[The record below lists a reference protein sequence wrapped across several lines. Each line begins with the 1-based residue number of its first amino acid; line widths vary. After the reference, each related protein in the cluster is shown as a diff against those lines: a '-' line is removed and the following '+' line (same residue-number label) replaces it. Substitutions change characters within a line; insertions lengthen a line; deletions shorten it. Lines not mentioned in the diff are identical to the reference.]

1 MRRVL
6 VALCFLVC
14 AGSAASADR
23 PLSWTGF
30 YTGIHAGYAWGDAS
44 VLDTTGGVL
53 PGPFDYKP
61 SGVLAGGHAGYNW
74 QMGSVVVGVEGDI
87 GFMDL
92 SGHGTAPSSD
102 PTKQQDLRLESGLYG
117 TATGR
122 LGFVVGKSLIYG
134 KGGWAY
140 LDATASQ
147 TTTKPGYV
155 TNPTKAFNG
164 WVWGGGIEHFLSPGV
179 SVKAEY
185 LHFDFGSQLGDQTS
199 VSDDPIGFKYVNK
212 TDVTADTMK
221 VGISVHY

>member
-1 MRRVL
+1 
-6 VALCFLVC
+6 
-14 AGSAASADR
+14 
-23 PLSWTGF
+23 
-30 YTGIHAGYAWGDAS
+30 
-44 VLDTTGGVL
+44 
-53 PGPFDYKP
+53 
-61 SGVLAGGHAGYNW
+61 
-74 QMGSVVVGVEGDI
+74 MGSVVVGVEGDI

-212 TDVTADTMK
+212 TDVTAGHHESGHLHSLLTVSEFQNAK
-221 VGISVHY
+221 RAPLARVRARLPCWCSVGLRDRISFFLIGEYGFDKAQ